1 MTRLAC
7 IEENRKKRYKSP
19 GKCQRHD
26 WSLRGN
32 LEVWVFWEADKSI
45 LRMECSAVSNA
56 DKRSTSLRIWQCHIM
71 RTLIKAV
78 EKVDSRYCQ
87 DTGEENCGGDQRDC
101 VVERCC
107 LLPFCKET
115 EDQVVLCDDRD
126 GEFGLTPEGNEELAV
141 LMIRLE
147 FWEQH

>member
-115 EDQVVLCDDRD
+115 ED
-126 GEFGLTPEGNEELAV
+126 
-141 LMIRLE
+141 
-147 FWEQH
+147 